1 MRVSSRP
8 AVRTPIA
15 LCCALASAAAA
26 AQAAGAQTTAAADA
40 PVSAAAPP
48 PAEDSR
54 FIRVV
59 DQADRGEMVFLVGP
73 VDLPAGA
80 SPESGHH
87 VDPVPLQEI
96 RFPRAGWVHG
106 FAADFVDAAGAP
118 LRETFLHHVNVID
131 PDHRE
136 LFSPIA
142 RRVMAAGPETGEKEL
157 PSSMGLPIE
166 AGQRLLVRAVFHNPT
181 PQDREDLFLR
191 IRFDFE
197 PSRAGSGRA
206 GVFPLYLDVRPPVGK
221 KSFDLPPGLSEQS
234 WTGRPAVAGRLL
246 AAAGHLHR
254 YAVGLRLEDATEGKV
269 LWEVA
274 PVIDSTG
281 QIEEIP
287 IGSFWKKGG
296 IPLRPDREY
305 RLTATYDNPTGETLP
320 DGGMGTLGGVFI
332 PEPGET
338 WPELDT
344 ANPDYLADL
353 VHQRGGT
360 GDMAPGGP
368 HGGHAAAVASSP
380 APSGS
385 PSDPTAAASAGS
397 AAGGASPGSAPSPG
411 AGEPDPAGRAAD
423 AAGSGG
429 HDHH

>member
-1 MRVSSRP
+1 MRAPSPIGIVS
-8 AVRTPIA
+8 ACV
-15 LCCALASAAAA
+15 LASVCAAMGTAR
-26 AQAAGAQTTAAADA
+26 AQTTAAAA
-40 PVSAAAPP
+40 EVPATVPA
-48 PAEDSR
+48 PAEDSS

-73 VDLPAGA
+73 VDLPAGV

-87 VDPVPLQEI
+87 ADPVPLQEI

-106 FAADFVDAAGAP
+106 FVTDMVDASGAP

-157 PSSMGLPIE
+157 PGSMGLPIE
-166 AGQRLLVRAVFHNPT
+166 AGRRLLVRAVFHNPT
-181 PQDREDLFLR
+181 PRDRQDLYLR
-191 IRFDFE
+191 IRFAFE

-221 KSFDLPPGLSEQS
+221 KSFDLPPGRSEQS
-234 WTGRPAVAGRLL
+234 WSGRPAVAGRLL
-246 AAAGHLHR
+246 AAAGHLHEH
-254 YAVGLRLEDATEGKV
+254 AVGLRLEDATRGEV

-274 PVIDSTG
+274 PVTDSTG
-281 QIEEIP
+281 RIEDIP

-305 RLTATYDNPTGETLP
+305 RLVATYDNPTGETLP
-320 DGGMGTLGGVFI
+320 EGGMGTLGGVFI

-338 WPELDT
+338 WPAVDPT
-344 ANPDYLADL
+344 HPDYLADL
-353 VHQRGGT
+353 VHQRGDT
-360 GDMAPGGP
+360 GSMGPG
-368 HGGHAAAVASSP
+368 GGHAGHSSGGPRPAAPGA
-380 APSGS
+380 
-385 PSDPTAAASAGS
+385 SDP
-397 AAGGASPGSAPSPG
+397 AGGASASAG
-411 AGEPDPAGRAAD
+411 AEPDPAGRPED
-423 AAGSGG
+423 AAGSGDHG
-429 HDHH
+429 HH

>member
-1 MRVSSRP
+1 
-8 AVRTPIA
+8 
-15 LCCALASAAAA
+15 
-26 AQAAGAQTTAAADA
+26 
-40 PVSAAAPP
+40 
-48 PAEDSR
+48 
-54 FIRVV
+54 
-59 DQADRGEMVFLVGP
+59 
-73 VDLPAGA
+73 
-80 SPESGHH
+80 
-87 VDPVPLQEI
+87 
-96 RFPRAGWVHG
+96 
-106 FAADFVDAAGAP
+106 
-118 LRETFLHHVNVID
+118 
-131 PDHRE
+131 
-136 LFSPIA
+136 
-142 RRVMAAGPETGEKEL
+142 
-157 PSSMGLPIE
+157 
-166 AGQRLLVRAVFHNPT
+166 
-181 PQDREDLFLR
+181 
-191 IRFDFE
+191 
-197 PSRAGSGRA
+197 
-206 GVFPLYLDVRPPVGK
+206 
-221 KSFDLPPGLSEQS
+221 
-234 WTGRPAVAGRLL
+234 
-246 AAAGHLHR
+246 
-254 YAVGLRLEDATEGKV
+254 VGLRLEDATEGKV

-368 HGGHAAAVASSP
+368 HDGHAAAVASSP

-385 PSDPTAAASAGS
+385 DPAAAASAGS